1 MRKSIFKVLGA
12 FLFALTS
19 GLFTLTGFAQT
30 GNSYYFPGITI
41 NNNITIG
48 NLNPSP
54 TTATINFYD
63 NSGKLN
69 SVSID
74 LLPGMQTR
82 VNPSTVSLTTFTG
95 SVVIT
100 SQIPLTISTD
110 QFEGNTAFDFTYPSP
125 LGTNLLIPFVAAE
138 AASVDVNIFNPG
150 PNQAEVKVVLVQ
162 SSGAHTDSRTATL
175 DPLHST
181 TITLP
186 SSTNASYAFVTTS
199 NILRPV
205 SPVAASA
212 VIRNFAP
219 GGAVTGAVPRTDF
232 TVVPALPQN
241 QYTKTST
248 VPFFAQG
255 PDYFTLVQI
264 DNLTNAQQTISVQA
278 TQADGT
284 NFPGTAN
291 PASIVLPPYGSIRQ
305 EMATMFGS
313 QTTGFVTGT
322 ITATSQGTL
331 FNGNPTS
338 GPPGPLTAST
348 AIGNLAEPSFAV
360 MLPTAS
366 QSVFALELRGTGR
379 EFFSGLTLRNPNTT
393 NDAHVTMSFVL
404 DSATTLSTVPVTIPK
419 GQTQTTTL
427 ADLMPEAVG
436 NGYILFKS
444 DTPITV
450 VGLDGRSDNTALA
463 TRLPVFASAQFNPP
477 AQTSLL
483 ITGTVRDPSAGI
495 NGQNIG
501 VPNVA
506 LSLSGPVEAT
516 TASDLAGTYYFRDL
530 PAGRY
535 SLSAL
540 PVGFTASPTNRTI
553 VLTNANSRG
562 NDFAIGV
569 TAAGILTVNPASAQ
583 QVSSTPGTTAS
594 PLQIAVQGSNFIQ
607 PTTFTGNIFTQNI
620 NKFTTGTVF
629 VFDQSQVPTTVSS
642 PTFLTATVPPSNLVT
657 TGVVQVRVRNLGPSG
672 DFIDSA
678 PVPFIIGTTP
688 PTLTSV
694 TGVPSPLIAGKVAS
708 SFQITVNGSGFTPA
722 TRVRVNF
729 LDRPTTFINQNQ
741 VVGTVLPSDLTIPGF
756 VPITVQNP
764 NTVDSMPF
772 QLPLLY
778 PIPVLNT
785 ISPGTLTAQ
794 VELNAQPVLVT
805 VNGSDF
811 SQSPNNPLD
820 YATVLVNGTRVSTTY
835 ISTTQL
841 TALIPANVTSVPG
854 VLQVAVTNPDPSLAA
869 SNAQP
874 LFVNN
879 PIAVITA
886 LNAGGVTWNPNSP
899 PNDFFIQPVVV
910 TGKNFSPSAV
920 AWVSL
925 PCDNLGLRQALST
938 VRNSAE
944 QIIANIPIRCAGNY
958 SIAIANP
965 QPGGGLSAPATL
977 NVPSVAAATSAD
989 TNPVLQSGLKTIVED
1004 AGTAAPTAIT
1014 SSSTQSTAL
1023 TLTPRSVTAE
1033 PAATQ
1038 SPVATAQPGL
1048 SLNAQPMLFVNNP
1061 VASITSV
1068 NAEGVT
1074 WNPNAP
1080 KEFTQPVVITGTNF
1094 MTNSVVGVSLPC
1106 DNLGMRQ
1113 VSSSVNSAGQIV
1125 ASVPVRCAGD
1135 YSIAIANPAPGGG
1148 LSAPWTLNVPSVAAD
1163 VAAEGKPAPQSGPR
1177 TNVQE

>member
-1 MRKSIFKVLGA
+1 MKKNIYKSCWV
-12 FLFALTS
+12 FLFALMS
-19 GLFTLTGFAQT
+19 GWLTLTGYAQT
-30 GNSYYFPGITI
+30 GNAYYFPGITI

-48 NLNPSP
+48 NLNSAP

-69 SVSID
+69 SVAVELS
-74 LLPGMQTR
+74 PGMQTR
-82 VNPSTVSLTTFTG
+82 VNPSTVSLTTFAG

-100 SQIPLTISTD
+100 SQIPLTVSSD

-125 LGTNLLIPFVAAE
+125 LGTNLLIPFTGAE
-138 AASVDVNIFNPG
+138 VASVDVNIFNPG

-181 TITLP
+181 TITLA
-186 SSTNASYAFVTTS
+186 SGTNASYAFVTTS
-199 NILRPV
+199 NILRPI

-248 VPFFAQG
+248 VPFFSQG

-264 DNLTNAQQTISVQA
+264 DNLTNAQQTVSVAA
-278 TQADGT
+278 TQFDGT
-284 NFPGTAN
+284 PFPGTAN
-291 PASIVLPPYGSIRQ
+291 PASVVLPPYGSIRQ

-313 QTTGFVTGT
+313 TTIGFATGT
-322 ITATSQGTL
+322 ITVTSQGTL
-331 FNGNPTS
+331 SNGNPTG
-338 GPPGPLTAST
+338 GPPGPLTAAT
-348 AIGNLAEPSFAV
+348 AIGNLSEPSFAV
-360 MLPTAS
+360 MLPSSPQTS
-366 QSVFALELRGTGR
+366 FALQLRGTGR
-379 EFFSGLTLRNPNTT
+379 EFFTGLSLKNSSATA
-393 NDAHVTMSFVL
+393 DAHATMTFVL
-404 DSATTLSTVPVTIPK
+404 DQGTTLSTQTVTIPK
-419 GQTQTTTL
+419 GQTEITTL

-436 NGYILFKS
+436 NGYILFRS
-444 DTPITV
+444 DVPITV
-450 VGLDGRSDNTALA
+450 VGTDGRSDNTALA
-463 TRLPVFASAQFNPP
+463 TRLPVFASAQFTPP
-477 AQTSLL
+477 FQNSLL
-483 ITGTVRDPSAGI
+483 ITGTVRDPSSGI

-506 LSLSGPVEAT
+506 LSLTGPVEAT
-516 TASDLAGTYYFRDL
+516 TASDLAGTFFFRDL

-540 PVGFTASPTNRTI
+540 PVGFTASPTNRNI
-553 VLTNANSRG
+553 VLTDNNSRS

-583 QVSSTPGTTAS
+583 QVSSTPGTNAS
-594 PLQIAVQGSNFIQ
+594 GLQIAVQGSNFIQ

-629 VFDQSQVPTTVSS
+629 VFNESQVPTVVSS
-642 PTFLTATVPPSNLVT
+642 PTFLTANVPASLLVT

-678 PVPFIIGTTP
+678 PVPFIIGTAP

-694 TGVPSPLIAGKVAS
+694 TGVPSPLIAGKVTS
-708 SFQITVNGSGFTPA
+708 SFEVTVNGSGFTPA

-729 LDRPTTFINQNQ
+729 VDRLTRFINQNQ

-764 NTVDSMPF
+764 NTVDSTPF

-805 VNGSDF
+805 VNGADF

-820 YATVLVNGTRVSTTY
+820 YAQVLVNGTAVSTTY

-841 TALIPANVTSVPG
+841 TALIPPNLTAVPG
-854 VLQVAVTNPDPSLAA
+854 VLQIAVTNPQPNLAA

-879 PIAVITA
+879 PIAVITSV
-886 LNAGGVTWNPNSP
+886 NAGGVTWNPNSP

-944 QIIANIPIRCAGNY
+944 QIIASIPIRCAGNY

-965 QPGGGLSAPATL
+965 QPGGGLSTPATL
-977 NVPSVAAATSAD
+977 NVPAVAADTSASAM
-989 TNPVLQSGLKTIVED
+989 PALQSGLTTTVVE
-1004 AGTAAPTAIT
+1004 
-1014 SSSTQSTAL
+1014 SRTAL
-1023 TLTPRSVTAE
+1023 AAAINDSPLQASSLTPRTAAAAPAVPQNSVAN
-1033 PAATQ
+1033 P
-1038 SPVATAQPGL
+1038 QPGPVF
-1048 SLNAQPMLFVNNP
+1048 SNVQPMLFVNNP
-1061 VASITSV
+1061 VASITSL
-1068 NAEGVT
+1068 NAGGVT

-1080 KEFTQPVVITGTNF
+1080 KEFNQSVVITGTSL
-1094 MTNSVVGVSLPC
+1094 MANSTVLVSVPC
-1106 DNLGMRQ
+1106 DNLGLRQ

-1125 ASVPVRCAGD
+1125 ANVPIRCAGD

-1148 LSAPWTLNVPSVAAD
+1148 LSAAWTLNVPSVTAD
-1163 VAAEGKPAPQSGPR
+1163 DAAEGKPAPLTGPR
-1177 TNVQE
+1177 ANVEQ